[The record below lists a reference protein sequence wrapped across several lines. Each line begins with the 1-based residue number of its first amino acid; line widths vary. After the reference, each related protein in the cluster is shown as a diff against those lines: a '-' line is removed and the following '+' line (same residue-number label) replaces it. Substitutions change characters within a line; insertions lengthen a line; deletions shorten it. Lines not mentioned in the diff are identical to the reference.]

1 MMDAFQTGKCIARQR
16 RAAGLT
22 QEQLAEKLGVTAK
35 AISKWETGNSLPSP
49 ALYEPLCKQ
58 LGLTMNE
65 LFQQAESADN
75 RSAAKDLLIDLLARR
90 LCPPDCGL
98 TPEAFRDA
106 MLRFSKTAILLSA
119 FESRREAVAYMM
131 KETGLSMQECGDAY
145 DMYRQM
151 LNRRL

>member
-1 MMDAFQTGKCIARQR
+1 MDAVRTGKCIARQR
-16 RAAGLT
+16 RAAGMT

-35 AISKWETGNSLPSP
+35 AVSKWETGNSLPGP
-49 ALYEPLCKQ
+49 ALYEPLCSLLK
-58 LGLTMNE
+58 LSLDE
-65 LFQQAESADN
+65 LLQGQAAAPD
-75 RSAAKDLLIDLLARR
+75 RGAAKDLLIDLLARR

-106 MLRFSKTAILLSA
+106 MLRFSETALLLSA

-145 DMYRQM
+145 DLYRRM
-151 LNRRL
+151 VERRG